1 MSDDRHE
8 TRGAG
13 PPPEE
18 SDIANTDSAS
28 GNADLERLRE
38 EILDCDR
45 DLVRILA
52 RRRDLVRE
60 VGALKARLG
69 RQVTDPGREA
79 EVVRRAATLARHAG
93 VDEELVRNLIWQI
106 MASARRQQYPPP
118 ARAEGVLPRTR

>member
-8 TRGAG
+8 TRGVG
-13 PPPEE
+13 PPPE
-18 SDIANTDSAS
+18 DSGS
-28 GNADLERLRE
+28 GHADLERLRE

-45 DLVRILA
+45 ELVRVLA
-52 RRRDLVRE
+52 RRKHLVRE

-79 EVVRRAATLARHAG
+79 EVARRAATLARDAG

-106 MASARRQQYPPP
+106 MAAARKQQYPPP
-118 ARAEGVLPRTR
+118 ARTDGDPQHPRKP

>member
-8 TRGAG
+8 RRGAG
-13 PPPEE
+13 PPPGE
-18 SDIANTDSAS
+18 SAIGNT
-28 GNADLERLRE
+28 GLERLRE

-45 DLVRILA
+45 ELVRVLA
-52 RRRDLVRE
+52 RRKDLVRE

-79 EVVRRAATLARHAG
+79 EVARRAAILARDAG

-106 MASARRQQYPPP
+106 MAAARKQQYPPP
-118 ARAEGVLPRTR
+118 ARIEGDPQRPREP

>member
-8 TRGAG
+8 RRGPG

-18 SDIANTDSAS
+18 SAS
-28 GNADLERLRE
+28 GNTGLERLRE

-45 DLVRILA
+45 ELVRVLA
-52 RRRDLVRE
+52 RRKELVRE

-79 EVVRRAATLARHAG
+79 EVARRAAILARHAG

-106 MASARRQQYPPP
+106 MAAARKQQYPPP
-118 ARAEGVLPRTR
+118 AQTEGDPQRPRKP